1 MKILNLHT
9 CPNGLFS
16 PEKNPRG
23 GLEKV
28 VFDLHVLL
36 QRQNI
41 EIISVCSPDD
51 WCANLPGFYPINL
64 FGKEVWRSKWK
75 EYKTTLYNF
84 IQEQKPDVIIV
95 HGTNKLL
102 KVFNEWEIPVIFI
115 DHQGHGS
122 INLLYHL
129 DFYTQVV
136 PANRK
141 LGGIIVGVSEVSNQ
155 MKEEEI
161 KLQKIQDNFLFDDYY
176 IFQYI
181 TDELRSYPVSPHNN
195 KAITIGLS
203 EGYKSPH
210 RIDILRRKK
219 WIDDYDLIT
228 LRPENAKDKIKNYW
242 EKNIEKRP
250 EILSRTRVNVP
261 RHKTMEMLNQAMVYA
276 STSNFESAGI
286 TTFEAFSMGVP
297 AIIWDDANRHASTM
311 FAPDGRGW
319 IWEFMSSNEIE
330 DFVSYIPT
338 ANRNNIREYVFSV
351 NNPEVVAK
359 SLIYKISNYLN
370 KTKINYG
377 GTSDLTGFF

>member
-41 EIISVCSPDD
+41 DIISVCSPND
-51 WCANLPGFYPINL
+51 WCASMPGFHPINL
-64 FGKEVWRSKWK
+64 FGRENWRSKWK
-75 EYKTTLYNF
+75 DYKVTLYNF
-84 IQEQKPDVIIV
+84 IQEEKPDVIIV

-102 KVFNEWEIPVIFI
+102 RVFNEWEMPVIFV

-129 DFYTQVV
+129 DFYTQIV
-136 PANRK
+136 PDNRSF
-141 LGGIIVGVSEVSNQ
+141 GGIIIGVSEVSNK

-161 KLQKIQDNFLFDDYY
+161 KLQKIQDNFVFDDYY

-181 TDELRSYPVSPHNN
+181 TDELKGYPVSPHNK

-210 RIDILRRKK
+210 KIDILRRKK
-219 WIDDYDLIT
+219 WVEDYDLVT

-242 EKNIEKRP
+242 EKNIESKP

-261 RHKTMEMLNQAMVYA
+261 RDKTMQMLNQSMVYA
-276 STSNFESAGI
+276 STSSFESAGI

-297 AIIWDDANRHASTM
+297 ALIWDDNGRHASTM
-311 FAPDGRGW
+311 FAPDGQGW
-319 IWEFMSSNEIE
+319 VWEFMSSEYIKE
-330 DFVSYIPT
+330 FVDYLPT
-338 ANRNNIREYVFSV
+338 ANRENIKDYVYSV
-351 NNPEVVAK
+351 NNPDSVAK
-359 SLIYKISNYLN
+359 SLIYKISEFLN
-370 KTKINYG
+370 RSKINYG
-377 GTSDLTGFF
+377 SVSDLSNFF